1 MLLFNLLF
9 PSAWIQIIRYN
20 WKHATDEKKMA
31 WSILKTLRQFNFFMC
46 VYTESVF
53 FLSFNLLTLKM
64 QYLYYTMTNIP
75 RTWSKDYICWRETKI
90 SFIILWSFLETCG
103 HTRTGYYFY
112 WSDEHC
118 FCTRLP
124 VVHNTFAVFFKMLAY
139 HISNGFLHHWF
150 QIMWV

>member
-1 MLLFNLLF
+1 MCFYSIYYFHQRESKLFD
-9 PSAWIQIIRYN
+9 IIESMQRM
-20 WKHATDEKKMA
+20 KKNGMVNFKDT
-31 WSILKTLRQFNFFMC
+31 SSVQFFY
-46 VYTESVF
+46 VYTENVF

-64 QYLYYTMTNIP
+64 QYLYYTMTNIH

-139 HISNGFLHHWF
+139 HISNGFLHWF